1 MGKGNGSESTNRQIK
16 DLLPQV
22 LGSIGAMHR
31 ERPDLIVAAWPHV
44 IGEKLAPMTRAVT
57 FDKGVLFVKV
67 SNSTLYSLLERH
79 ERGRLL
85 KCLREKFPAVEI
97 KNIHFRIG

>member
-1 MGKGNGSESTNRQIK
+1 MFNKSALTNKHLK
-16 DLLPQV
+16 DLLPKV

-31 ERPDLIVAAWPHV
+31 DRPDLVMAAWPLV
-44 IGEKLAPMTRAVT
+44 IGEKHASMTKAVS

-67 SNSTLYSLLERH
+67 SNSTLYSLLSQH

-85 KCLREKFPAVEI
+85 KSLREKFPSVEI
-97 KNIHFRIG
+97 KNIQFRIG